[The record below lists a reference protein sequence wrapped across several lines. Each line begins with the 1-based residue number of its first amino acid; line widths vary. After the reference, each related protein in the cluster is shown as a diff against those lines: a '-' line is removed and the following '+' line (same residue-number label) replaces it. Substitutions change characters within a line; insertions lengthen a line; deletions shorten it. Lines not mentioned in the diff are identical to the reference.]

1 MWRLIIDENNVY
13 RNMAIDEALLILKDR
28 GLIPNTIRLYVF
40 NPSAVTV
47 GYFQRIDDA
56 VNLEFLK
63 KNNIGFTRRI
73 SGGGSV
79 YHDAK
84 GEITYSVVASIPDIS
99 HNILE
104 SYRIICG
111 GIVYAVSEF
120 GLKADFVPVNDV
132 VINGRKVSGSAQ
144 SRRRSA
150 LLQHGTLMYATDL
163 NTLANTL
170 KAPKE
175 KLREHKVSSILERVT
190 TISRELGRVVTKDEA
205 INALIKGFSKALN
218 TNFVRGWYTNEELKL
233 ADELVSKYMSH
244 EWIFQR

>member
-28 GLIPNTIRLYVF
+28 EAIPNTIRLYVF
-40 NPSAVTV
+40 NPSAVTI
-47 GYFQRIDDA
+47 GYFQRVDDS

-63 KNNIGFTRRI
+63 ANNIDFTRRI

-79 YHDAK
+79 YHDAN
-84 GEITYSVVASIPDIS
+84 GEITYSVIASISDIS
-99 HNILE
+99 YNISE
-104 SYRIICG
+104 SYRIICS
-111 GIVYAVSEF
+111 GIINAIGEF
-120 GLKADFVPVNDV
+120 GLKAEFVPINDV

-144 SRRRSA
+144 SRRKSA
-150 LLQHGTLMYATDL
+150 LLQHGTLMYRTDL
-163 NTLANTL
+163 NILASTL

-175 KLREHKVSSILERVT
+175 KLRDHKATSIFERVT
-190 TISRELGRVVTKDEA
+190 TISNELGRVVGKDEV

-218 TNFVRGWYTNEELKL
+218 ADFVRGWYTDEEVEL
-233 ADELVSKYMSH
+233 ANKLVSKYKSD